1 MQTYKQ
7 VDEFM
12 KRLDLKYFKNTKDFV
27 ADLMYKTDKEYTTE
41 VATFLNSRALGQNSD
56 NDSFYRLKNKTL
68 AGSLCVSAA
77 FDSGVFRHIG
87 NMLVDNSDLLC
98 GTVLDIGCDCGIV
111 TCFMASEN
119 PDTKF
124 IGVDKNE
131 LAVNNAKELAES
143 LGLNNVE
150 FVTAD
155 VYDFDLEEKANAVT
169 SFRCLLDI
177 TQKQTKGVS
186 VIGER
191 GEREARYAEAFS
203 PLAKAVCDNL
213 SDGGTVISVERY
225 TALYGWLGWMS
236 ALSNNGANPLSD
248 KCALMTAQDIS
259 STIEYSVTFAQKG
272 STSSPLEAYD
282 CVMSEKFKSGAG
294 VDGANAEYALY
305 KDADEIHFT
314 DVKKGEKLIHQF
326 ATAVSPK
333 GKYMFYEADLDRR
346 SIKYVNEKKREK
358 MMSDFEDK
366 KKMYNPDE
374 YTMNDY
380 SIKSCT

>member
-143 LGLNNVE
+143 LGLENVE

-155 VYDFDLEEKANAVT
+155 VYDFALEEKANAVT

-177 TQKQTKGVS
+177 AQTQTKGVS

-213 SDGGTVISVERY
+213 THGGTVISVERY

-236 ALSNNGANPLSD
+236 ALSNNGVNPLSD

-272 STSSPLEAYD
+272 STCSPLEAYD

-294 VDGANAEYALY
+294 IDGANAEYALY

>member
-98 GTVLDIGCDCGIV
+98 GTVLDICCDCGIV

-143 LGLNNVE
+143 LGLENVE

-155 VYDFDLEEKANAVT
+155 VYDFALEEKANAVT

-177 TQKQTKGVS
+177 AQTQTKGVS

-213 SDGGTVISVERY
+213 TDGGIVISVERY

-236 ALSNNGANPLSD
+236 ALSNNGVNPLSD

-272 STSSPLEAYD
+272 SNSSPLEAYD

>member
-143 LGLNNVE
+143 LGLENVE

-155 VYDFDLEEKANAVT
+155 VYDFALEEKANAVT

-177 TQKQTKGVS
+177 AQTQTKGVS

-213 SDGGTVISVERY
+213 THGGTVISVERY

-236 ALSNNGANPLSD
+236 ALSNNGVNPLSD

-282 CVMSEKFKSGAG
+282 CVMCEKFKSGAG

-314 DVKKGEKLIHQF
+314 EVKKGEKLIHQF

>member
-111 TCFMASEN
+111 TCFMAREN

-143 LGLNNVE
+143 LGLENVE

-155 VYDFDLEEKANAVT
+155 VYDFALEEKANAVT

-177 TQKQTKGVS
+177 AQTQTKGVS

-213 SDGGTVISVERY
+213 THGGTVISVERY

-236 ALSNNGANPLSD
+236 ALSNNGVNPLSD

-272 STSSPLEAYD
+272 STCSPLEAYD

>member
-143 LGLNNVE
+143 LGLENVE

-155 VYDFDLEEKANAVT
+155 VYDFALEEKANAVT

-177 TQKQTKGVS
+177 AQTQTKGVS

-213 SDGGTVISVERY
+213 THGGTVISVERY
-225 TALYGWLGWMS
+225 TALYCWLGWMS
-236 ALSNNGANPLSD
+236 ALSNNGVNPLSD

-272 STSSPLEAYD
+272 STCSPLEAYD

>member
-143 LGLNNVE
+143 LGLENVE

-155 VYDFDLEEKANAVT
+155 VYDFALEEKANAVT

-177 TQKQTKGVS
+177 AQTQTKGVS

-213 SDGGTVISVERY
+213 THGGTVISVERY

-236 ALSNNGANPLSD
+236 ALSNNGVNPLSD

-272 STSSPLEAYD
+272 STSLPLEAYD

>member
-143 LGLNNVE
+143 LGLENVE

-155 VYDFDLEEKANAVT
+155 VYDFALEEKANAVT

-177 TQKQTKGVS
+177 AQTQTKGVS

-213 SDGGTVISVERY
+213 THGGTVISVERY

-236 ALSNNGANPLSD
+236 ALSNNGVNPLSD

-272 STSSPLEAYD
+272 STCSPLEAYD

-380 SIKSCT
+380 YIKSCT

>member
-143 LGLNNVE
+143 LGLENVE

-155 VYDFDLEEKANAVT
+155 VYDFALEEKANAVT

-177 TQKQTKGVS
+177 AQAQTKGVS

-213 SDGGTVISVERY
+213 THGGTVISVERY

-236 ALSNNGANPLSD
+236 ALSNNGVNPLSD

-272 STSSPLEAYD
+272 SNSSPLEAYD

-305 KDADEIHFT
+305 KDGDEIHFT

-333 GKYMFYEADLDRR
+333 GKYMFYEADLDSR

>member
-143 LGLNNVE
+143 LGLKNVE

-155 VYDFDLEEKANAVT
+155 VYDFALEEKANAVT

-177 TQKQTKGVS
+177 AQKQTKGVS

-236 ALSNNGANPLSD
+236 ALSDNGANPLSD

-259 STIEYSVTFAQKG
+259 NTIEYSVTFAQKG
-272 STSSPLEAYD
+272 STFSPLEAYD

-305 KDADEIHFT
+305 KDGDEIHFT

-333 GKYMFYEADLDRR
+333 GKYMFYEADLDSR

-358 MMSDFEDK
+358 MLSDFEEK

-374 YTMNDY
+374 FITSDYTVKNR
-380 SIKSCT
+380 

>member
-87 NMLVDNSDLLC
+87 NMLVDNSELLC

-143 LGLNNVE
+143 LGLKNVE

-155 VYDFDLEEKANAVT
+155 IYDFALEEKANAVT

-177 TQKQTKGVS
+177 AQTQTKGVS

-213 SDGGTVISVERY
+213 TDGGTVISVERY

-236 ALSNNGANPLSD
+236 ALSNNGVNPLSD

-272 STSSPLEAYD
+272 SNSSPLEAYD

-305 KDADEIHFT
+305 KDGDEIHFT

>member
-143 LGLNNVE
+143 LGLENVE

-155 VYDFDLEEKANAVT
+155 VYDFALEEKANAVT

-177 TQKQTKGVS
+177 AQTQTKGVS

-213 SDGGTVISVERY
+213 THGGTVISVERY

-236 ALSNNGANPLSD
+236 ALSNNGVNPLSD

-272 STSSPLEAYD
+272 STCSPLEAYD

>member
-1 MQTYKQ
+1 MQTYEQ
-7 VDEFM
+7 VDNYM

-27 ADLMYKTDKEYTTE
+27 TDLMYKTDKEYTAE
-41 VATFLNSRALGQNSD
+41 VANFLNSRALGQNSD

-68 AGSLCVSAA
+68 AGSLSVSAA

-87 NMLVDNSDLLC
+87 NMLVDNADVLT

-143 LGLNNVE
+143 LGLTNVE

-155 VYDFDLEEKANAVT
+155 VYDFTLDEKVNAVT

-177 TQKQTKGVS
+177 AQKQTKGVS

-203 PLAKAVCDNL
+203 PLAKSVCNNL
-213 SDGGTVISVERY
+213 SDGGAVISVERY
-225 TALYGWLGWMS
+225 TALYGWLGWMT
-236 ALSNNGANPLSD
+236 ALSENGANPVPD
-248 KCALMTAQDIS
+248 KCALMMAQDIS

-272 STSSPLEAYD
+272 AESSPLDAYD
-282 CVMSEKFKSGAG
+282 FVMSKKFKSGAG

-305 KDADEIHFT
+305 KDSEEINFT
-314 DVKKGEKLIHQF
+314 DVKKGDKLIHQF
-326 ATAVSPK
+326 ATAVNAK
-333 GKYMFYEADLDRR
+333 GKYMFYEADLDKRTL
-346 SIKYVNEKKREK
+346 KYVNEKKREK
-358 MMSDFEDK
+358 MLSDFDEK
-366 KKMYNPDE
+366 KKMYSPDE
-374 YTMNDY
+374 YIMNDY
-380 SIKSCT
+380 TVKSCS

>member
-27 ADLMYKTDKEYTTE
+27 ADLMYKTNKEYTTE

-143 LGLNNVE
+143 LGLENVE
-150 FVTAD
+150 FVTSD
-155 VYDFDLEEKANAVT
+155 VYDFALEEKANAVT

-177 TQKQTKGVS
+177 AQTQTKGVS

-213 SDGGTVISVERY
+213 THGGTVISVERY

-236 ALSNNGANPLSD
+236 ALSNNGVNPLSD

-272 STSSPLEAYD
+272 STCSPLEAYD

-366 KKMYNPDE
+366 KKTYNPDE

>member
-143 LGLNNVE
+143 LGLKNVE

-155 VYDFDLEEKANAVT
+155 VYDFALEEKANAVT

-177 TQKQTKGVS
+177 AQTQTKGVS

-236 ALSNNGANPLSD
+236 ALSNNGVNPLSD
-248 KCALMTAQDIS
+248 KCALRTAQDIS

-272 STSSPLEAYD
+272 SNSSPLEAYD

>member
-143 LGLNNVE
+143 LGLKNVE

-155 VYDFDLEEKANAVT
+155 VYDFALEEKANAVT

-177 TQKQTKGVS
+177 AQAQTKGVS

-213 SDGGTVISVERY
+213 THGGTVISVERY

-236 ALSNNGANPLSD
+236 ALSNNGVNPLSD

-272 STSSPLEAYD
+272 STSLPLEAYD

-374 YTMNDY
+374 YTVNDY

>member
-143 LGLNNVE
+143 LGLKNVE

-155 VYDFDLEEKANAVT
+155 VYDFALEEKADAVT

-177 TQKQTKGVS
+177 AQTQTKGVS

-213 SDGGTVISVERY
+213 SDDGTVISVERY

-236 ALSNNGANPLSD
+236 ALSNNGVNPLSD

-272 STSSPLEAYD
+272 STSSPLETYD

-374 YTMNDY
+374 YIMNDY

>member
-143 LGLNNVE
+143 LGLENVE
-150 FVTAD
+150 FVAAD
-155 VYDFDLEEKANAVT
+155 IYDFALEEKANAVT

-177 TQKQTKGVS
+177 AQTQTKGVS

-213 SDGGTVISVERY
+213 THGGTAISVERY

-236 ALSNNGANPLSD
+236 ALSNNGVNPLSD

-346 SIKYVNEKKREK
+346 SIKYVNEK
-358 MMSDFEDK
+358 SVK
-366 KKMYNPDE
+366 K
-374 YTMNDY
+374 
-380 SIKSCT
+380 

>member
-56 NDSFYRLKNKTL
+56 NDSFYRLKNKIL

-131 LAVNNAKELAES
+131 LAVNNAKELAET
-143 LGLNNVE
+143 LRLKNVE

-155 VYDFDLEEKANAVT
+155 VYDFALEEKANAVT

-177 TQKQTKGVS
+177 AQTQTKGVS

-213 SDGGTVISVERY
+213 THGGTVISVERY

-236 ALSNNGANPLSD
+236 ALSNNGVNPLSD

-305 KDADEIHFT
+305 KDSDEIHFT

>member
-143 LGLNNVE
+143 LGLDNVE

-155 VYDFDLEEKANAVT
+155 VYDFALEEKANAVT

-177 TQKQTKGVS
+177 AQTQTKGVS

-213 SDGGTVISVERY
+213 THGGTVISVERY

-236 ALSNNGANPLSD
+236 ALSNNGVNPLSD

-272 STSSPLEAYD
+272 STCSPLEAYD

>member
-143 LGLNNVE
+143 LGLKNVE

-155 VYDFDLEEKANAVT
+155 VYDFALEEKANAVT

-177 TQKQTKGVS
+177 AQTQTKGVS

-213 SDGGTVISVERY
+213 TDGGTVISVERY

-236 ALSNNGANPLSD
+236 ALSNNGVNPLSD

-272 STSSPLEAYD
+272 SISSPLEAYD